1 MQRRTSCH
9 TVPNVTWNLSKE
21 LPSVPTA
28 AALCSSQ
35 RRRPSPCRTHRSPAN
50 RTLCRRSTQKKM
62 PPQKNPESFPGR
74 KNRRVPPAAYVK
86 KSQKYEDRKSSASA
100 FLLVGGAITIFAL
113 LCWAGIF
120 DMPMTGFSKYLIQ
133 GTLTVMGIGCLIIA
147 VMTFRSAKAMAG
159 DIEAEE
165 KQTEELISWFLSAY
179 RREDIDGRLDA
190 DFSDLSEDERNLKRF
205 ELISDLL
212 VTSKDLPDQAYVDA
226 LCEEIY
232 SKLFDE

>member
-62 PPQKNPESFPGR
+62 PPQK
-74 KNRRVPPAAYVK
+74 
-86 KSQKYEDRKSSASA
+86 
-100 FLLVGGAITIFAL
+100 VGGAITIFAL

>member
-1 MQRRTSCH
+1 MPYC
-9 TVPNVTWNLSKE
+9 PKCDMEFIKGVTICSDCGGPLFESKE
-21 LPSVPTA
+21 EALAVQNASQPGEPDALPPEYLKEDASAEESGELPR
-28 AALCSSQ
+28 Q
-35 RRRPSPCRTHRSPAN
+35 EKPA
-50 RTLCRRSTQKKM
+50 R
-62 PPQKNPESFPGR
+62 
-74 KNRRVPPAAYVK
+74 PPAAYVK